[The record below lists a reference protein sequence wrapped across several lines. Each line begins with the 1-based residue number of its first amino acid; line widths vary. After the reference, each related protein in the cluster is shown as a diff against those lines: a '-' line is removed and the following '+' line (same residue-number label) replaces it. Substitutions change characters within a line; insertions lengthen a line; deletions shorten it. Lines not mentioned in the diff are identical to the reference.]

1 MGPSLSGLENI
12 VELPTGCGEQNM
24 VRLAPNIAVLQYLT
38 VTKQLN
44 QDLEAKLFDHLHKGN
59 SL

>member
-44 QDLEAKLFDHLHKGN
+44 QDLEAKLFDLLHKGN
-59 SL
+59 LL